1 MSPQT
6 PVDTESSTT
15 VISGIDSAVLSLKKL
30 PPSPVFRSSYHGGGN
45 GSLIQGTLD
54 SISTLDEL
62 TDRLLRTTVVQV
74 PIVTDGIDIYQAY
87 DLDTS
92 LPFSVTKVEVTRLVE
107 GGVLSK
113 DTMVSMRYEHG
124 ALQIYLHLDETN
136 RHLFVT
142 RDLWFS
148 YDKKVNE
155 AVAIGTGRYTHL
167 NKLYYQS
174 KYHNLDTTIGKLL
187 ASRNGDVISTIHLYP
202 PGYEEL
208 ADLA

>member
-1 MSPQT
+1 M
-6 PVDTESSTT
+6 DTESSTT
-15 VISGIDSAVLSLKKL
+15 VISGIDSAILSLKKL
-30 PPSPVFRSSYHGGGN
+30 PPSPVFRSSYYGGDKGT
-45 GSLIQGTLD
+45 LIQGTLD

-62 TDRLLRTTVVQV
+62 VDRLLQTTVVSV
-74 PIVTDGIDIYQAY
+74 PIRVSDSVDVYQAY

-92 LPFSVTKVEVTRLVE
+92 LPFSVTRVEVIQLVE
-107 GGVLSK
+107 GGALSK
-113 DTMVSMRYEHG
+113 DTVVSMRYEHG
-124 ALQIYLHLDETN
+124 ALQLYLHLDKEN

-148 YDKKVNE
+148 YDKKAQE

-208 ADLA
+208 ADLTN